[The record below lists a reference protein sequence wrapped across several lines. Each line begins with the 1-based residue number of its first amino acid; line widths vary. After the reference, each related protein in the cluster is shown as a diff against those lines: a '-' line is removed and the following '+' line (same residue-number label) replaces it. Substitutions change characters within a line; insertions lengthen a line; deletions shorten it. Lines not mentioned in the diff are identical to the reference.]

1 MAIVTKRYYY
11 QGPWPLDMKNVVDP
25 ALIVD
30 AQNWVVACDTTW
42 DDAVS
47 PASIADER
55 MRHYG
60 CFPEPIDTRGTS
72 PTPFLGLR
80 SPDGSIWKLSVDNA
94 GVFLPPIKVTP

>member
-1 MAIVTKRYYY
+1 
-11 QGPWPLDMKNVVDP
+11 MKNVVDP
-25 ALIVD
+25 ALVVD
-30 AQNWVVACDTTW
+30 PLNWAIACDITW

-55 MRHYG
+55 MKHYG
-60 CFPEPIDTRGTS
+60 CFAEVIDTRVAS

-94 GVFLPPIKVTP
+94 GVLTTIKVTP